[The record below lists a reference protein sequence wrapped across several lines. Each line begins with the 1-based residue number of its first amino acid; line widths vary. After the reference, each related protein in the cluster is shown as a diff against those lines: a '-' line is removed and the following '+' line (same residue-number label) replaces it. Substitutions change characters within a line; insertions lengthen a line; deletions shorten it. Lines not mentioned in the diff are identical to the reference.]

1 MLNLFSPR
9 NLFIFLNRISKLIKI
24 ILLPLL
30 VVSLIFALINS
41 GGAALLVTEKN
52 GAATVGTV
60 TLAGGAVEYINKV
73 PAHTLEGGA
82 ALKVVHVG
90 FAN

>member
-1 MLNLFSPR
+1 M
-9 NLFIFLNRISKLIKI
+9 LIK
-24 ILLPLL
+24 LQGSETDLTSATSVGNASL
-30 VVSLIFALINS
+30 VRVYNS
-41 GGAALLVTEKN
+41 GGSALLVTEKN

>member
-1 MLNLFSPR
+1 M
-9 NLFIFLNRISKLIKI
+9 LIK
-24 ILLPLL
+24 LQGSETTLTSATSVGNASL
-30 VVSLIFALINS
+30 VRVYNS
-41 GGAALLVTEKN
+41 GGTALLVTQKD
-52 GAATVGTV
+52 GSTVVGTV
-60 TLAGGAVEYINKV
+60 TVAGGAVEYVSKV

>member
-1 MLNLFSPR
+1 M
-9 NLFIFLNRISKLIKI
+9 LIK
-24 ILLPLL
+24 LQGSETDLTSATSVGNASL
-30 VVSLIFALINS
+30 VRVYNS
-41 GGAALLVTEKN
+41 GASALLVTQKN
-52 GAATVGTV
+52 GSTVVGTV
-60 TLAGGAVEYINKV
+60 TLAGGAIEYVAKT